1 MIYFTSDTHYNH
13 KNICRF
19 SNRPFKSVEE
29 MNESLIENWNS
40 VVKPE
45 DTTYIIG
52 DFNFGYASESKR
64 ILSRLNGS
72 KNLIKGNH
80 DKIEYLKD
88 VGFGFIKDYYE
99 LNHEFSDG
107 VKQKIVLCHY
117 AMRVWNK
124 SHYGSWNLYGHSHG
138 SLAPVGK
145 QIDVGVDAILKY
157 KEWFSIDAGV
167 KPYTPI
173 SIEQIRIL
181 LDSVDISVLD
191 HHGD

>member
-19 SNRPFKSVEE
+19 SNRPFKSVQE
-29 MNESLIENWNS
+29 MNEALIQNWNS

-52 DFNFGYASESKR
+52 DFNFGDAGESKR

-80 DKIEYLKD
+80 DRIQYSSD
-88 VGFGFIKDYYE
+88 SGFGFIKDYYE
-99 LNHEFSDG
+99 LTHEFSDG
-107 VKQKIVLCHY
+107 FKQKLVLCHY

-138 SLAPVGK
+138 SLEPVGK
-145 QIDVGVDAILKY
+145 QIDVGVDATLLYNK
-157 KEWFSIDAGV
+157 WFNVDANV
-167 KPYTPI
+167 KPYTPV